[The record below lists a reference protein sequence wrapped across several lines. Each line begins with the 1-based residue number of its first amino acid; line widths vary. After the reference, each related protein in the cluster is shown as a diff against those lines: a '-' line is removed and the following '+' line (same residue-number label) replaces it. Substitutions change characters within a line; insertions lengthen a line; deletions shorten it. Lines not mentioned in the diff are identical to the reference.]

1 MACTQAS
8 LPASQHSLQQERQMP
23 TVRILPHL
31 YVNVMPTLAKWVYC
45 LLLEDL
51 LAGTML
57 TAQVSIDC
65 ILPGCSIQ
73 GM

>member
-1 MACTQAS
+1 
-8 LPASQHSLQQERQMP
+8 MP

-31 YVNVMPTLAKWVYC
+31 YVNVMPTLAKWVCC
-45 LLLEDL
+45 LLSEDL
-51 LAGTML
+51 LPGTML